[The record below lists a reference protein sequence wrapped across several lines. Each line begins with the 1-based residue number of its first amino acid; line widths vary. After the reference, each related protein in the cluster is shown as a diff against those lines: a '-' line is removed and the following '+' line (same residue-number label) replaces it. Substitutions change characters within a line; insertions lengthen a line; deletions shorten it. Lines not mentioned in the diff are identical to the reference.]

1 MIFSTMGNAQ
11 GPPGPHPPG
20 GPANNPFAIL
30 SQLMNP
36 ANAQRGD
43 AVFSQEALDRVISQL
58 MEQNAGSTAPPPASE
73 AAIQSLPTRKV
84 EDSMMG
90 NDGKA
95 ECSICMDNVEIGQDV
110 TVLPCN
116 HWFHGDCVTAWLKEH
131 DTCPHCRKGI
141 TKPPGEAQRS
151 QSEQPPSNSRR
162 PSHRRTSSVTLPASP
177 GVEGSRRNPITF
189 PESPGQLRA
198 ARQQYYDSRPGD
210 HHRRQNSRTS
220 SHNEGRR
227 SENARTGS
235 RSSSGSNAGGVGG
248 WIRNHMP
255 FSQ

>member
-1 MIFSTMGNAQ
+1 MGNIQ
-11 GPPGPHPPG
+11 GPPGHNHPEG
-20 GPANNPFAIL
+20 SANNPFAIL

-36 ANAQRGD
+36 ANAQHGD

-73 AAIQSLPTRKV
+73 AAIRSLPTRKV
-84 EDSMMG
+84 EESMMG

-95 ECSICMDNVEIGQDV
+95 ECSICMDNVEIGQEV

-141 TKPPGEAQRS
+141 TKPPAEAQRS
-151 QSEQPPSNSRR
+151 QSEQPPSNSRG
-162 PSHRRTSSVTLPASP
+162 PSHRRTSSVTLPTIP
-177 GVEGSRRNPITF
+177 GVEGSRRNPIAV
-189 PESPGQLRA
+189 PESPRDIRS
-198 ARQQYYDSRPGD
+198 ARQQYFESRPGE
-210 HHRRQNSRTS
+210 HHRGQNSRPS

-227 SENARTGS
+227 NDNDRTGS
-235 RSSSGSNAGGVGG
+235 RSSSGSNSGGVGG

-255 FSQ
+255 SFQ